1 VRPSHQPDRRRA
13 RRYHVVVPVD
23 LDHGP
28 GVTRDVS
35 EIGVLFETTIAPRL
49 GDVIEFALLLG
60 EFDPGGSYRVRCS
73 GEVVRI
79 EEVRNAYAVAV
90 QLHSYSL

>member
-1 VRPSHQPDRRRA
+1 MRPSHQPDRRQA
-13 RRYHVVVPVD
+13 RRYQVVVPVEFD
-23 LDHGP
+23 TGT

-35 EIGVLFETTIAPRL
+35 EIGVLFETTTAMRL

-60 EFDPGGSYRVRCS
+60 QFDPRGDYRVRCS
-73 GEVVRI
+73 GEVVRV
-79 EEVRNAYAVAV
+79 EETSNAYAVAV

>member
-1 VRPSHQPDRRRA
+1 VKPSHQPDRRRA

-23 LDHGP
+23 FDTGT

-35 EIGVLFETTIAPRL
+35 EIGVLFETTTAMRL
-49 GDVIEFALLLG
+49 GEVIQFALRLG

-73 GEVVRI
+73 GEVVRV
-79 EEVRNAYAVAV
+79 EEVSNAYAVAV